1 MQKKKTELLNL
12 AVYFVRLAESLD
24 GLIIVLT
31 PNKFNFNC
39 FKSLI
44 SKKTYLTLTK
54 NAYISKFYNLTPLNN
69 YTIVISTFSC
79 IRNDQKIMIKN
90 IFFSHILGHFKRA
103 LKAKYAYLIHKY

>member
-39 FKSLI
+39 F
-44 SKKTYLTLTK
+44 
-54 NAYISKFYNLTPLNN
+54 
-69 YTIVISTFSC
+69 
-79 IRNDQKIMIKN
+79 Q
-90 IFFSHILGHFKRA
+90 
-103 LKAKYAYLIHKY
+103 